1 MGKFLVTF
9 ILCTNLTLTLGYA
22 PDTILP
28 SSTPKSCSC
37 ADWSSNSSAAALFS
51 SPEAA
56 VAAGSS
62 CAIPS
67 LGVSA
72 DPTSPIYNIYDGFC
86 LCDSTSEDPDM
97 WFTHCDSPADIPS
110 QLNLLIVDASTVA
123 VNFLTSDNGKRSSP
137 SNTPVAELKL
147 LGADESAIKT
157 ITGFSEPYAYGSRVQ
172 SYHNVIFSNLTQRTD
187 YEYRVAT
194 GADQVFTKW
203 TKFRR

>member
-1 MGKFLVTF
+1 
-9 ILCTNLTLTLGYA
+9 
-22 PDTILP
+22 
-28 SSTPKSCSC
+28 
-37 ADWSSNSSAAALFS
+37 
-51 SPEAA
+51 
-56 VAAGSS
+56 
-62 CAIPS
+62 
-67 LGVSA
+67 
-72 DPTSPIYNIYDGFC
+72 
-86 LCDSTSEDPDM
+86 M